1 MNLKIDRRSVFA
13 STGGKEHGPNQPLMV
28 FLHGS
33 GMDHSVWALQS
44 RWFAHHGA
52 RVLAVDLPG
61 HGRSAGPPLTDIA
74 GLADWTARLIES
86 MGDDQALL
94 VGHSMGA
101 LIALETAARHPGR
114 VAGLAL
120 LGAAVKMPVH
130 PDLLA
135 AAKANSHTAVD
146 MVSLWSLGARATMGC
161 SSAPGLWMLGNVE
174 RLLERAA
181 PGVLHA
187 DLAAC
192 NDYRAGA
199 EIGGKG
205 DLPDNSDP
213 GRQGHDG
220 PGEKRARPRST
231 YPRRK
236 SGCSAGRRTHA
247 DDGASRRDSG
257 RVDCRNRPPLTARRL
272 DRSTWARASGAR
284 LS

>member
-192 NDYRAGA
+192 NDYRVGA
-199 EIGGKG
+199 ESAAKVTCPTTLILG
-205 DLPDNSDP
+205 DRDMMTP
-213 GRQGHDG
+213 
-220 PGEKRARPRST
+220 A
-231 YPRRK
+231 K
-236 SGCSAGRRTHA
+236 SG
-247 DDGASRRDSG
+247 
-257 RVDCRNRPPLTARRL
+257 
-272 DRSTWARASGAR
+272 RALAALIPGAR
-284 LS
+284 VAALQGAGHMLMTERPDETLDALIAAIGRP